1 MIPLMKDPNNGE
13 KQYDPRL
20 INKNFASSED
30 IATVMK
36 ILKEMP
42 TACQNSCALASK
54 DGSITVFIDC
64 AGN

>member
-1 MIPLMKDPNNGE
+1 MKVPNNGE
-13 KQYDPRL
+13 KQYEPRL

-30 IATVMK
+30 IATVIK
-36 ILKEMP
+36 KLKEIP
-42 TACQNSCALASK
+42 TACQNSCALASM